1 MRRCVPFVRQIVLSG
16 SCAPLRSLIHVDEA
30 LSRYIHRDTR
40 EYNEKKFVDH
50 VIVQARAG
58 DGGQGCASILKGRAR
73 TRKIQPD
80 GGDGGDGGD
89 VILMASKNVKSLVGL
104 PQLLVARNGHN
115 GSSKKQHGKRG
126 KDSVYL
132 VPLGTQVKRFL
143 ERERYSPKHTIG
155 LPPGDNNDEE
165 KPNTNGEEIEAS
177 HARMDH
183 FGAVMIDLNTELVD
197 EQDPDEDR
205 VNYELMADLLH
216 DGDQVVVAQGGIGGS
231 GNSGFVSR
239 KHRIHQRSAS
249 SSTYGEA
256 VRLELEMKMLSD
268 FSFVGFPNVGKSSL
282 LRAISAAMPR
292 VGSYAFTTTT
302 PQLGCVQVGWDSF
315 VVSDVPGLIQGAHSN
330 RGVGHQ
336 FLRHV
341 ERTSIIV
348 FVLDAKGAYAL
359 AGSNQDTFLSPKEQ
373 LIKLLEEV
381 SKYSDKLPRK
391 KYMVVLNKM
400 DLIHNKKA
408 LLEGFHTWTASHSQE
423 TGMEPPEAIFSVSAT
438 STTQRSRDE
447 IQFLIQRMNSLLHK
461 E

>member
-1 MRRCVPFVRQIVLSG
+1 MRRCVPFVSQAVLSG
-16 SCAPLRSLIHVDEA
+16 SCAPLLYVDEA
-30 LSRYIHRDTR
+30 LNRYIHRDTR
-40 EYNEKKFVDH
+40 EYNEKKFVDR

-73 TRKIQPD
+73 TKKIQPD

-104 PQLLVARNGHN
+104 PQLLVAGNGHN
-115 GSSKKQHGKRG
+115 GSSKKQHGKKG
-126 KDSVYL
+126 KDSTYL

-143 ERERYSPKHTIG
+143 ERERHSPKHTIG
-155 LPPGDNNDEE
+155 ISDRDEN
-165 KPNTNGEEIEAS
+165 KPTANEEDMEVS
-177 HARMDH
+177 HAHMGH
-183 FGAVMIDLNTELVD
+183 IGTVMIDLKSELVD
-197 EQDPDEDR
+197 EQGRDEDR
-205 VNYELMADLLH
+205 DNNYELIADLLS
-216 DGDQVVVAQGGIGGS
+216 DGDKVIVAQGGIGGS

-239 KHRIHQRSAS
+239 KHRVHQRAAS

-256 VRLELEMKMLSD
+256 ARLELEMKMLSD

-292 VGSYAFTTTT
+292 VGSYAFTTTI

-330 RGVGHQ
+330 RGVGHR

-341 ERTSIIV
+341 ERTSMIV

-359 AGSNQDTFLSPKEQ
+359 TGSNQDTFLSPKEQ
-373 LIKLLEEV
+373 LVQLLEEV
-381 SKYSDKLPRK
+381 GQYSDKLLMK
-391 KYMVVLNKM
+391 KYIVVLNKM
-400 DLIHNKKA
+400 DLIQKKKA
-408 LLEGFHTWTASHSQE
+408 FLEGFHTWATSYSQE
-423 TGMEPPEAIFSVSAT
+423 NGMEPPQGTFSVSAT
-438 STTQRSRDE
+438 STTQRSLDE
-447 IQFLIQRMNSLLHK
+447 IQFLIQQMNSLLHK